1 MAAYLMPQGKQQYFS
16 TAGAPLVGGKVW
28 TYQAGSTTPLATYS
42 DAAGAIPNA
51 NPVILDSRGEAS
63 IFFSAAAYKVALQ
76 DSTGASIWTQD
87 NLVVYA
93 GADTVNYTPA
103 GTGAVA
109 TTVQSKLRESVSV
122 KDFGADATGVT
133 DSTSAFLAAAT
144 ASLSVFIPAGTY
156 KLTSGSLSF
165 STGVAFIGAG
175 QGAVTLNCAS
185 GTSNL
190 FSWTGSATGG
200 GMSGVTIN
208 GSGMTGGNLISN
220 IGQSRWTIR
229 DCILLG
235 GYNGVYIQDQ
245 NVATLSNV
253 YFNNQVGAYSIKNY
267 GNGTQAANVLDI
279 NNVQIGFATNI
290 SSSPTGIIIDGDAA
304 TIDMRH
310 VAVVKGYRGISI
322 VNTPNFALGPTFLSA
337 YDFQAD
343 FPYDSGIYIDGGTGQ
358 TQTHHFTD
366 AYAAGSIAGDGIY
379 INTSARYVT
388 IKGAQISGNYK
399 RGIYSNGRYVK
410 ISSCQIA
417 DNSKA
422 GSASYAGLTLGATT
436 IGASVSN
443 NLIGQW
449 VGYALSLQ
457 SYGVEIIAGAT
468 GYCVTNNN
476 LLLNVT
482 GEYIDNAA
490 SGDAVI
496 FGNVQSSGKANII
509 NSPIQNPTGDLQLLG
524 AGTANAAK
532 LGNSQGTGFA
542 ATASDAATVNFLKA
556 FGHAAGVSPAM
567 QAVGSDTNIDL
578 TLLSK
583 GTGTIQFG
591 SAAMYAANG
600 AVATSLGSVGPTGS
614 RTTVQKWFAIK
625 DNSGSL
631 FYIPCW

>member
-1 MAAYLMPQGKQQYFS
+1 MTVPYTFA
-16 TAGAPLVGGKVW
+16 TASGSLPLS
-28 TYQAGSTTPLATYS
+28 Q
-42 DAAGAIPNA
+42 
-51 NPVILDSRGEAS
+51 LDSN
-63 IFFSAAAYKVALQ
+63 FAAV
-76 DSTGASIWTQD
+76 GASNNVSFT
-87 NLVVYA
+87 A
-93 GADTVNYTPA
+93 S

-109 TTVQSKLRESVSV
+109 TTVQAKLGESVSV
-122 KDFGADATGVT
+122 KDFGADSTGVA
-133 DSTSAFLAAAT
+133 DSTAAFAAAAV

-156 KLTSGSLSF
+156 KLSAGSLSF

-175 QGAVTLNCAS
+175 QGAVTLNCTS

-208 GSGMTGGNLISN
+208 GSGMTGGNLLSN

-235 GYNGVYIQDQ
+235 GYNGIYIQDQ
-245 NVATLSNV
+245 NVATLLNV
-253 YFNNQVGAYSIKNY
+253 YLNNQVGSYGIKNY
-267 GNGTQAANVLDI
+267 GGGTAAANVLDI
-279 NNVQIGFATNI
+279 SNVQLGFATNI

-304 TIDMRH
+304 TIDIRH
-310 VAVVKGYRGISI
+310 VAVVKGYRGLSI
-322 VNTPNFALGPTFLSA
+322 VNTPNFSLGPAFLTA
-337 YDFQAD
+337 HDFQAD
-343 FPYDSGIYIDGGTGQ
+343 FPYDSGLYIDGGTGA
-358 TQTHHFTD
+358 TQVHQFTD
-366 AYAAGSIAGDGIY
+366 SYVAGSISGDGVY
-379 INTSARYVT
+379 ISSSARYVT
-388 IKGAQISGNYK
+388 IKSAQITGNYK
-399 RGIYSNGRYVK
+399 RGIYCNGKYVK

-422 GSASYAGLTLGATT
+422 GSASYAGLTLGAASL
-436 IGASVSN
+436 GASVAN
-443 NLIGQW
+443 NLSGQW
-449 VGYALSLQ
+449 VGYAASLQ

-468 GYCVTNNN
+468 GYCVSNNN

-496 FGNVQSSGKANII
+496 FGNVQTSGKANVI
-509 NSPIQNPTGDLQLLG
+509 NSPIQNPTGDLLLLG
-524 AGTANAAK
+524 AGSANSAK

-542 ATASDAATVNFLKA
+542 ATASDVSTVNFLKA
-556 FGHAAGVSPAM
+556 FGHSTGVSPAM
-567 QAVGSDTNIDL
+567 QAVGADTNIDM